1 MEINQKVEY
10 INIFNIPNTKEDI
23 LEFLSI
29 AVPQAK
35 LKIGFFE
42 KLYAPGKLKDAW
54 RAKCE
59 QIIMKARFA
68 MKDDKKTLNE
78 IESYAK
84 ILNIK

>member
-1 MEINQKVEY
+1 MTKFVGTSGTYDY
-10 INIFNIPNTKEDI
+10 IITFRN
-23 LEFLSI
+23 
-29 AVPQAK
+29 
-35 LKIGFFE
+35 
-42 KLYAPGKLKDAW
+42 AW

-78 IESYAK
+78 IEFYAK